1 MILRFAVVGCS
12 YCKMLVIFFCFLTY
26 LKYFFLLALSVSI
39 VGLERALAG
48 YLKEPT
54 DKPFDIKT
62 VPIATVP
69 MNEQKSVKTSMH
81 CFNLFFCCS

>member
-1 MILRFAVVGCS
+1 M
-12 YCKMLVIFFCFLTY
+12 
-26 LKYFFLLALSVSI
+26 FFLIICTLALSVSI

-69 MNEQKSVKTSMH
+69 MNEQKSVKTSKLMI
-81 CFNLFFCCS
+81 SKI